1 MQEFLRLM
9 PLYPNYMN
17 LSCLK
22 TAGKVTIFHEHPAG
36 CMFRLFEHSDTR
48 HIVRSIPVDRIANL
62 YFDGFIVH
70 VLLLVFASRS
80 FFEERSDV
88 FCFIITFLSD
98 VRIRNLSAF
107 PVILQGPFGYA
118 ESLTYV
124 AAVYPFGRGRRTQL
138 LLQPHYF
145 IRHPFGV
152 GCQLC
157 PRLLFNQ

>member
-1 MQEFLRLM
+1 MQISHYLCRCEISFRKKRRLHGRS
-9 PLYPNYMN
+9 N
-17 LSCLK
+17 
-22 TAGKVTIFHEHPAG
+22 AVG
-36 CMFRLFEHSDTR
+36 CMFRLFEHSNTR

-88 FCFIITFLSD
+88 FCFIITFLPD

-124 AAVYPFGRGRRTQL
+124 AAVYPFGRGRQTQL

-152 GCQLC
+152 GYQLC

>member
-1 MQEFLRLM
+1 MQISHYLCRCEISFRKKRRLHGRS
-9 PLYPNYMN
+9 N
-17 LSCLK
+17 
-22 TAGKVTIFHEHPAG
+22 AVG

-138 LLQPHYF
+138 LLQPHYLSA
-145 IRHPFGV
+145 IRSVWAANSVHAFSSI
-152 GCQLC
+152 
-157 PRLLFNQ
+157 NK